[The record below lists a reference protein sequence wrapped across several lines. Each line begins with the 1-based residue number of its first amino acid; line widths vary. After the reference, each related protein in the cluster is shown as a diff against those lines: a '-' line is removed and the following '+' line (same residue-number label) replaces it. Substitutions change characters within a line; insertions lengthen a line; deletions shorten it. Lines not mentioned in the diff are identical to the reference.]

1 MIKLNNLE
9 KYYNRN
15 RSNEIHVI
23 NDINLTL
30 PETGLVVLL
39 GPSGSGKTTLL
50 NVLGGLDKVNSG
62 VITFDDIEIN
72 KYKPGVWDEI
82 RNRHV
87 GYIFQNYNL
96 LNSMTVYDN
105 IALTLNMVGITD
117 KAEIDKRIDYILEN
131 IGMANYRKR
140 RSSQLSGGQQQRV
153 AIARALAKNPKVII
167 ADEPTGNLDSK
178 NTIDIMNIIKNISR
192 NKLVVLV
199 THEKEIADFY
209 ADRVI
214 TLQDGQIVSD
224 ELNSSIEELNL
235 HHDQDI
241 YLKDLNMIT
250 DIKDENSNLSVYSD
264 EELESNFEVKLIVK
278 NKTIYLDIR
287 NDNYK
292 KIQLLDKDSEV
303 KVFDRHFEKVKK
315 ESFEETEFD
324 LEAISSEELTQS
336 NKSVVTVKESLSIA
350 WKRLTGLSK
359 LGKLFYLGFVGGAML
374 VAVAVGLLSNV
385 YYFNPD
391 AFLSASD
398 KIVLI
403 DYEEQ
408 DYDALM
414 ALETESSIGYV
425 NVIGSS
431 SSLDFDMPKLYQAWE
446 TGSTEAVYG
455 VKEEYLSSGDIVKG
469 RNVEDYDEIVLDKF
483 IVDRMLKSTSFRDLG
498 ITTYDALMNIDL
510 IITFNSNFDNYE
522 YRVDIVGISET
533 ESPVYYAMEETIL
546 MFETKV
552 AIYEVFED
560 LVTISEGTE
569 PTVLSKALMIED
581 LDDPTPLNLKGLSII
596 NETYTVSG
604 VYTSTEDVPAALVP
618 FELLKEQYFNKTY
631 FLRGP
636 QLHIYATDVDKA
648 IDYFKSN
655 DVVAKS
661 LFAEEQSAYKI
672 ERLLD
677 SVSIVIFT
685 LVVLGASSLSFYF
698 ILRSSLISR
707 IYEVSVYRAL
717 GVSKFDI
724 RKMFFVEIMLI
735 TTITSLI
742 GYLLM
747 TYLLLR
753 LQAIVSDIVEVFHIS
768 FLSLLGGI
776 VLIYLVNI
784 VAGLIPVS
792 NLLRK
797 TPAEILSKYDF

>member
-23 NDINLTL
+23 DNINLTL
-30 PETGLVVLL
+30 PEKGLVVLL

-50 NVLGGLDKVNSG
+50 NVLGGLDKVHSG
-62 VITFDDIEIN
+62 EITFDNTHIN
-72 KYKPGVWDEI
+72 RYKSGVWDEI
-82 RNRHV
+82 RNKHV

-105 IALTLNMVGITD
+105 IALTLNMVGVTD
-117 KAEIDKRIDYILEN
+117 KLEVDKRIDYILQN

-140 RSSQLSGGQQQRV
+140 KSSQLSGGQQQRV

-178 NTIDIMNIIKNISR
+178 NTIDIMNIIKNISK

-214 TLQDGQIVSD
+214 TLEDGKIITD
-224 ELNSSIEELNL
+224 ELNSSMDELNL

-241 YLKDLNMIT
+241 YLKDLNKIT
-250 DIKDENSNLSVYSD
+250 DIKDQNSNLAVYSD

-278 NKTIYLDIR
+278 NKTIYLDIS

-292 KIQLLDKDSEV
+292 KIQLLDSDSEV
-303 KVFDRHFEKVKK
+303 KIFDRHFEKVKK
-315 ESFEETEFD
+315 DSFEATEFN
-324 LEAISSEELTQS
+324 LEAISSEELTES

-374 VAVAVGLLSNV
+374 VAIAVGLLSNV

-391 AFLSASD
+391 SFLSASD

-403 DYEEQ
+403 DFDEQ
-408 DYDALM
+408 EYDDLM
-414 ALETESSIGYV
+414 ATEGEGSLGYV
-425 NVIGSS
+425 SVVNKYSI
-431 SSLDFDMPKLYQAWE
+431 LRFDMPKLYQSWDNQSDYSA
-446 TGSTEAVYG
+446 YG
-455 VKEEYLSSGDIVKG
+455 VRSDFLASTDLIKG
-469 RNVEDYDEIVLDKF
+469 RNVEEYNEIVLDKV
-483 IVDRMLKSTSFRDLG
+483 IVDRMLKSSDFKNLG
-498 ITTYDALMNIDL
+498 ITTYDSIMSID
-510 IITFNSNFDNYE
+510 IILNFTNNNDDYE
-522 YRVDIVGISET
+522 YRINIVGISDT
-533 ESPVYYAMEETIL
+533 ESPVYYAKEETIFML
-546 MFETKV
+546 ATDIAV
-552 AIYEVFED
+552 YEAFED
-560 LVTISEGTE
+560 LVIISDGIE
-569 PTVLSKALMIED
+569 PLELKEALMIED
-581 LDDPTPLNLKGLSII
+581 PNDTSPINVRGLTLF
-596 NETYTVSG
+596 NQTYSVTG
-604 VYTSTEDVPAALVP
+604 LYTSDSTVPKVLVP
-618 FELLKEQYFNKTY
+618 FDLLKEQYFTQSY
-631 FLRGP
+631 VIRGP
-636 QLHIYATDVDKA
+636 EIHLYATNVENLINELKETGITA
-648 IDYFKSN
+648 E
-655 DVVAKS
+655 S
-661 LFAEEQSAYKI
+661 LFDIEEDDYKV
-672 ERLLD
+672 ERLLE
-677 SVSIVIFT
+677 SLSIIIFT
-685 LVVLGASSLSFYF
+685 SVVLGASSLSFYF

-724 RKMFFVEIMLI
+724 RKMFVVEILLI
-735 TTITSLI
+735 TSLTSLI
-742 GYLLM
+742 GYLMM

-753 LQAIVSDIVEVFHIS
+753 LQAIVDDFVEIFHIS

-776 VLIYLVNI
+776 VLIYLVNLI
-784 VAGLIPVS
+784 SGLIPIS

>member
-9 KYYNRN
+9 KFYNRN

-23 NDINLTL
+23 NDINLSL

-62 VITFDDIEIN
+62 VITFDDVEIN
-72 KYKPGVWDEI
+72 KYKAKVWDEI

-96 LNSMTVYDN
+96 LSSMTVYDN
-105 IALTLNMVGITD
+105 IALTLNMVGVTD
-117 KAEIDKRIDYILEN
+117 KDEIDKRIDYILEN

-153 AIARALAKNPKVII
+153 AIARALAKNPRVII

-178 NTIDIMNIIKNISR
+178 NTIDIMNIIKNISK

-214 TLQDGQIVSD
+214 TLQDGVIVSD
-224 ELNSSIEELNL
+224 EENSSMKELNL

-241 YLKDLNMIT
+241 YLKDLNVVT
-250 DIKDENSNLSVYSD
+250 SIKDENSNLSVYSD
-264 EELESNFEVKLIVK
+264 EDIESNFEVKLIVK
-278 NKTIYLDIR
+278 NKTIYLDIS

-303 KVFDRHFEKVKK
+303 KIFDRHFEKVKK
-315 ESFEETEFD
+315 EAFDETEFD
-324 LEAISSEELTQS
+324 LEAISSEDLTES

-374 VAVAVGLLSNV
+374 IAVSIGLLANV
-385 YYFNPD
+385 YNFD
-391 AFLSASD
+391 RDEFLTAPD

-403 DYEEQ
+403 DYENQ
-408 DYDALM
+408 TYDEIL
-414 ALETESSIGYV
+414 ALEDESSIGYV
-425 NVIGSS
+425 SVINKNTT
-431 SSLDFDMPKLYQAWE
+431 LRFEMPKLYQSWE
-446 TGSTEAVYG
+446 NQSTYSAYG
-455 VKEEYLSSGDIVKG
+455 VRNDFITDSDIVKG
-469 RNVEDYDEIVLDKF
+469 RNAEAYDEIVLDKI
-483 IVDRMLKSTSFRDLG
+483 IVDKMLKSSNFKNLG
-498 ITTYDALMNIDL
+498 ITTYEALMNIDVL
-510 IITFNSNFDNYE
+510 LTFNNNNDRYE
-522 YRVDIVGISET
+522 YRIDIVGISDT
-533 ESPVYYAMEETIL
+533 GNPAYYAKEETIYML
-546 MFETKV
+546 ETNT

-560 LVTISEGTE
+560 LITLSEGTV
-569 PTVLSKALMIED
+569 PTELNSALLIFDAED
-581 LDDPTPLNLKGLSII
+581 ASPLISRGLNI
-596 NETYTVSG
+596 NSTLYTVDAL
-604 VYTSTEDVPAALVP
+604 YTSTEEVPKALVP
-618 FELLKEQYFNKTY
+618 FELLKEAYYIKNYDLT
-631 FLRGP
+631 GP
-636 QLHIYATDVDKA
+636 QIHVYAENVSNA
-648 IDYFKSN
+648 ISYFKGN
-655 DVVAKS
+655 DIKAES
-661 LFAEEQSAYKI
+661 LFEVLEDDYRVQ
-672 ERLLD
+672 RLLD
-677 SVSIVIFT
+677 SVSITVFT

-724 RKMFFVEIMLI
+724 KKMFAIEILLI
-735 TTITSLI
+735 TTLTSLV
-742 GYLLM
+742 GYLIM

-753 LQAIVSDIVEVFHIS
+753 VQAVVDDFVEVFHIS
-768 FLSLLGGI
+768 FLSLLSGI
-776 VLIYLVNI
+776 LIIYIVNL